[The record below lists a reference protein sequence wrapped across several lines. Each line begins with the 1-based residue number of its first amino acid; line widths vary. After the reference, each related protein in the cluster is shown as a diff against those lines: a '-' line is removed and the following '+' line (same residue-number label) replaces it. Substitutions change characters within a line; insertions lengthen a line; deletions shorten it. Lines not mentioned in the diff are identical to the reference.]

1 MAETWAGSGTGERKK
16 GRKRKLEERVGEGRE
31 EMEKE
36 KTGEK
41 QEGKEEMKGREGQGD
56 DNSACYV
63 NPIGFRA
70 RLCKFPADS
79 GFPGSDP
86 G

>member
-1 MAETWAGSGTGERKK
+1 
-16 GRKRKLEERVGEGRE
+16 
-31 EMEKE
+31 MEKE